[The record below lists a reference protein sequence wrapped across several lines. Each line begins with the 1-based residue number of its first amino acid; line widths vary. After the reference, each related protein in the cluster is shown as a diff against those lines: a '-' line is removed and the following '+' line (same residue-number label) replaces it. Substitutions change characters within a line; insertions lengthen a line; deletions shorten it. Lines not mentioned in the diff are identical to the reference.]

1 MKRFL
6 NILRFEYLT
15 CVRNKAFI
23 IITVLLVCG
32 SLLFAFLPGL
42 IKDLAS
48 DEGQPDS
55 EGEPPVLALT
65 KGGYDEELLKSA
77 FSVTYFY
84 MDIVVTDED
93 RDTLEKKVDDGTY
106 AFAVDITAPNAY
118 AYITKNQ
125 TLYSSDQ
132 QLVDEI
138 IRHVYTKTEIEKQG
152 VSPEK
157 TDEILGAAFFSE
169 LVTTG
174 SDITKNYFPVYIL
187 MIVLFMAIA
196 TYGNMVQ
203 QSVVSEKNTRAME
216 LLITCAK
223 PSELMFGKV
232 IGSGLAGLTQLGLIF
247 LSLGCSMTFAPADA
261 IPEELKEY
269 INFTPETLM
278 LALLFFLLGYF
289 IYAFLLGALAS
300 FATKTEDLSGLT
312 SPVIL
317 FLTGI
322 YMAVVFLCSGDMID
336 STAMTVMSYIP
347 LSAPMAMFVRAILI
361 DIPVWEVIISVV
373 LQFVTVILFGML
385 ASAIYK
391 IGVLMYG
398 NPPKPAQIIKMLG
411 KK

>member
-1 MKRFL
+1 MKKFFT
-6 NILRFEYLT
+6 ILGFEYLT
-15 CVRNKAFI
+15 CIRNKAFI
-23 IITVLLVCG
+23 IITAFLVCA
-32 SLLFAFLPGL
+32 SLLFAFLPEVITSL
-42 IKDLAS
+42 TS
-48 DEGQPDS
+48 EDEQQIDDK
-55 EGEPPVLALT
+55 PPAIAL
-65 KGGYDEELLKSA
+65 KKSVYDDELLKSSFSAA
-77 FSVTYFY
+77 FPGYE
-84 MDIVVTDED
+84 IVISDDE
-93 RDTLEKKVDDGTY
+93 RKEIESKVDDGTY
-106 AFAVDITAPNAY
+106 TFAVDITAPNAFT
-118 AYITKNQ
+118 YITKNQ
-125 TLYSSDQ
+125 TLYNSDQ
-132 QLVDEI
+132 QYITEI
-138 IRHVYTKTEIEKQG
+138 IKHMFEKTELEKQG

-157 TDEILGAAFFSE
+157 TDEILGMSYFSE

-174 SDITKNYFPVYIL
+174 ADITKNYFPVYII

-232 IGSGLAGLTQLGLIF
+232 FGSGLAGLTQLGLIF
-247 LSLGCSMTFAPADA
+247 LSLGCSMQYAPADA

-269 INFTPETLM
+269 ISFPPETLA
-278 LALLFFLLGYF
+278 LALVFFILGYF

-300 FATKTEDLSGLT
+300 FASKTEDLSGLT
-312 SPVIL
+312 TPVIFL
-317 FLTGI
+317 LTGI

-336 STAMTVMSYIP
+336 STAMTVLSYIP

-361 DIPVWEVIISVV
+361 DVPVWELIVSIA
-373 LQFVTVILFGML
+373 LQIVTVILFGAL